1 MEKKLFDEK
10 LAKCK
15 AKLAKALAD
24 ICSALKTD
32 QAKEAFKRSCY
43 VAGGAIWSTFNE
55 EDPNDYDIFCRNK
68 DDLQIIIKDLGDPDY
83 ATDNADTYTMTIQ
96 KHTGQNASGNV
107 LPYEDSACI
116 AFCGKTNSQVYIA
129 VSSDKHLLIH
139 YRPVTDRVQNWEAVD
154 WTFDDAVYRNFIIDS
169 LSFDVVSVNGRKTN
183 IIRVSL
189 QITDPASGFSM
200 NAERYVECYNFSAA
214 EVNKII
220 KEEILTDSA
229 A

>member
-1 MEKKLFDEK
+1 MKKLLRAKKGATLVELVVTFAL
-10 LAKCK
+10 LAIFLTGVAVIFSACLGMYDTAKMK
-15 AKLAKALAD
+15 ANA
-24 ICSALKTD
+24 
-32 QAKEAFKRSCY
+32 RS
-43 VAGGAIWSTFNE
+43 VTQTLLDKVSGEISGAQGGS
-55 EDPNDYDIFCRNK
+55 
-68 DDLQIIIKDLGDPDY
+68 G
-83 ATDNADTYTMTIQ
+83 DTYTMTIQ